1 MLMSEPKETQTE
13 RRARYWRLAAEAEA
27 TAEQCRSSDLRDA
40 YLALARSW
48 ALLARDVKV
57 EGAD

>member
-1 MLMSEPKETQTE
+1 MSEPRETPAE
-13 RRARYWRLAAEAEA
+13 RRGRYLRLAAEAKA
-27 TAEQCRSSDLRDA
+27 TAEQCRGSDLRDA

-57 EGAD
+57 DGAD